1 MQNSEKFLSILK
13 KDSSKNETYIKKTVS
28 KMKKEEMESLAL
40 SAAKINCKTPNRFN
54 FEDTIIVHRKISNV
68 NGNLGN
74 KFLYTFFVSLNNE
87 NNERFLSFLSKFL
100 KYTAKEL
107 YLDRKEDKDY
117 HQYFLFS
124 YPEILSK
131 FINDKNAD
139 RKNDFYE
146 IIGDHLSTN
155 NHFFLDVETLKA
167 FLFKI
172 NEIVD
177 KKEQTCKF
185 VSFLKY
191 SLSKEYREVFA
202 NIKDL
207 YMYKIYQKETEYT
220 NCKNIEHLFPDKYKM
235 QSAIETIIDV
245 FLTLEYKMLNSNE
258 KEVIEAYNEFLKEN
272 KLDFK
277 KDFNKVEKYILFKNL
292 FSEKMDDRY
301 FSRVGYSKIKLN
313 EMMKKALDSEI
324 EKNPRYIRGKLIF
337 DLKGTSY
344 IYVDSNL
351 NSKIVRKNYLLLK
364 DFNID
369 RFFSFKNFTGDELTS
384 SDIDTENIQ
393 LLGFL
398 ERTGVRINEILE
410 YFNNDCKEKVR
421 DFFDGDFEDIHINLS
436 QDDYDNIEMRFAK

>member
-1 MQNSEKFLSILK
+1 MQSNERFLSILK
-13 KDSSKNETYIKKTVS
+13 KDSRKNETYIKKTVS

-40 SAAKINCKTPNRFN
+40 SAAQTHCSKPIRFN
-54 FEDTIIVHRKISNV
+54 FEDTIVVHRKISNV

-100 KYTAKEL
+100 KYTAKDL

-124 YPEILSK
+124 YQEILSK
-131 FINDKNAD
+131 FINDKNEN

-146 IIGDHLSTN
+146 MIDDHLSTN
-155 NHFFLDVETLKA
+155 KHFFLDVETLKA

-177 KKEQTCKF
+177 KKEQACKF

-220 NCKNIEHLFPDKYKM
+220 DCKNIEHLFPDKYKM

-245 FLTLEYKMLNSNE
+245 FLTLEYKLENSNE
-258 KEVIEAYNEFLKEN
+258 TEAINVYKEFLKEN
-272 KLDFK
+272 ELDFK
-277 KDFNKVEKYILFKNL
+277 KDFYKVDKYILFKNL
-292 FSEKMDDRY
+292 FSEKMDNRY
-301 FSRVGYSKIKLN
+301 ISKIGYSKIKLN
-313 EMMKKALDSEI
+313 EMMKKALDFEI
-324 EKNPRYIRGKLIF
+324 EKNPRYIKGKLIF
-337 DLKGTSY
+337 DLKGASL
-344 IYVDSNL
+344 IYVDPSL
-351 NSKIVRKNYLLLK
+351 NSKVVRRNYLLLEEF
-364 DFNID
+364 DID
-369 RFFSFKNFTGDELTS
+369 RSFNFQNFVGSELTF
-384 SDIDTENIQ
+384 SDIDTENFQ
-393 LLGFL
+393 LLSFL
-398 ERTGVRINEILE
+398 ERTGVRMNEILE
-410 YFNNDCKEKVR
+410 YFNNDCKEKVKA
-421 DFFDGDFEDIHINLS
+421 FFDGDLEDIYIDLS